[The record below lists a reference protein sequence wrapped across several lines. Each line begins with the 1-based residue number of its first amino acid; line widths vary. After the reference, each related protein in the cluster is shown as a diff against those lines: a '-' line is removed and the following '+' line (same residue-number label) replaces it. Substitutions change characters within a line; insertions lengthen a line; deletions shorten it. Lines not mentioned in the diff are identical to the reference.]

1 VSGHGRDD
9 QSRPTDDTDRLRQ
22 IRERDDDLD
31 RLTAYVR
38 DFARMMTELRGERTL
53 KLDHMQIAPLSAFV
67 LAKKRAAI
75 QLVFRGRIGIS
86 VARAPER

>member
-1 VSGHGRDD
+1 MLSTPFTPEWSPAR
-9 QSRPTDDTDRLRQ
+9 T
-22 IRERDDDLD
+22 LD
-31 RLTAYVR
+31 AQ
-38 DFARMMTELRGERTL
+38 AL

-75 QLVFRGRIGIS
+75 QLAFRGRIGIS